1 MPSHSFIHSRN
12 ATHRPQQAVVLLPW
26 LSMVNQ
32 ASHTENQGTMEGK
45 AQGACGDDE
54 PGVWR
59 GDWPNQGPPSRES
72 LTLCLRKTGARPDPT
87 ARLEG
92 ARPAFSHLTHA
103 PLHASHPVP
112 ATGKPVAKVEAGSWG
127 ALPIPLLMGH
137 RDKDASDKTGC
148 LHPVLSYHIWST

>member
-1 MPSHSFIHSRN
+1 MPSHSFIHSFI
-12 ATHRPQQAVVLLPW
+12 PGMPPFG
-26 LSMVNQ
+26 LSRQWCFFPGVHGNQ

-59 GDWPNQGPPSRES
+59 GDWLNQGPPSRES

-87 ARLEG
+87 VGLEG
-92 ARPAFSHLTHA
+92 AMPAFSHPTHA

-112 ATGKPVAKVEAGSWG
+112 ETGKPVAKVEAGSWG
-127 ALPIPLLMGH
+127 GLFPFL
-137 RDKDASDKTGC
+137 
-148 LHPVLSYHIWST
+148 Y